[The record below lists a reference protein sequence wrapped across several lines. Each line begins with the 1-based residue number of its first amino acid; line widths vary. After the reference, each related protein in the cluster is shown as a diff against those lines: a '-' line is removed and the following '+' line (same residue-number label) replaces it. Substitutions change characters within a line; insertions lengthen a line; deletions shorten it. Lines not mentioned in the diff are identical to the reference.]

1 MIIEIIAFLWKPF
14 SIRKGFGDTMNFTME
29 LDREEDGDGLLKSP
43 KFQGL
48 RYMEPAEKMQ
58 LIKFKL

>member
-1 MIIEIIAFLWKPF
+1 
-14 SIRKGFGDTMNFTME
+14 ME

-58 LIKFKL
+58 LIKFKLYLSEFWQSVSNTGKARQAI